1 VIVHR
6 TALVDRPATCLFDLI
21 EAAEDYPK
29 FLPWCAG
36 ATIVHRDDA
45 MVSADIRV
53 QWHGLHFEFRTR
65 NPKQRPEHMSIH
77 LEKGPF
83 RRFEG
88 EWQLTALTET
98 ACKVDFK
105 LDFEFDS
112 VVMTQV
118 AGPIFGHLA
127 NTLVD
132 AFVHRAENPS

>member
-112 VVMTQV
+112 AVMTQV